1 MFVTGCRW
9 DGRQWAATEFRAVS
23 SNRQLAHRNRIE
35 RRMAVKEAL
44 LVVLLALSVSGCATP
59 VKQSNAPLSK
69 YDKNTDY
76 GIEPR
81 QDGFGISIYYSR
93 YQFVPESDAVAT
105 ACKQALTSIAWEH
118 GEKQGKE
125 ILPINEQAIRLSMGR
140 NGVSGITS
148 CSAFAT
154 VKWK

>member
-1 MFVTGCRW
+1 
-9 DGRQWAATEFRAVS
+9 
-23 SNRQLAHRNRIE
+23 
-35 RRMAVKEAL
+35 MAVKEAL
-44 LVVLLALSVSGCATP
+44 LVVMLALSVSGCATP

-118 GEKQGKE
+118 GEKQGRE